1 MMALSST
8 VRVKVIMSK
17 NIVSLEKG
25 LSIRSA
31 IKTMVRKD
39 VGSVV
44 ITAHGKPIGIVT
56 ERDIL
61 KSLAYR
67 KAIRPDTLVEVIM
80 SKPLITINSNTS
92 IGDAAEMMTKH
103 KVRRLLVKENGRYV
117 GIVTQ
122 RDLQRAMTDTFKSL
136 LLL

>member
-1 MMALSST
+1 MALNPT
-8 VRVKVIMSK
+8 VRVRAVMSK
-17 NIVSLEKG
+17 NIISIDKG

-31 IKTMVRKD
+31 IKTMVKKD

-44 ITAHGKPIGIVT
+44 ITTNGKPVGIVT

-67 KAIRPDTLVEVIM
+67 KAIRPETKVEAIM
-80 SKPLITINSNTS
+80 SKPLFVVSVNAT
-92 IGDAAEMMTKH
+92 IGDAADIMAKR
-103 KVRRLLVKENGRYV
+103 KIRRLIVKENNKYV

>member
-1 MMALSST
+1 MALSIT
-8 VRVKVIMSK
+8 VRVKTVMSK
-17 NIVSLEKG
+17 NMVSIEKG

-31 IKTMVRKD
+31 IKTMVHRD

-44 ITAHGKPIGIVT
+44 ITAHGKPVGIVT

-61 KSLAYR
+61 KSLGHR
-67 KAIRPDTLVEVIM
+67 KAVRPDTSVEVIM
-80 SKPLITINSNTS
+80 SKPLITVNSNMS
-92 IGDAAEMMTKH
+92 IGDAAEIMVKH
-103 KVRRLLVKENGRYV
+103 KIRRLLVKENGRYV

-122 RDLQRAMTDTFKSL
+122 RDLQRGMTDTFRSL

>member
-1 MMALSST
+1 MALNPT
-8 VRVKVIMSK
+8 VRVKAIMSK
-17 NIVSLEKG
+17 NMVSIEKG

-31 IKTMVRKD
+31 IKTMVHRD
-39 VGSVV
+39 VGSVI
-44 ITAHGKPIGIVT
+44 ITANGKPVGIVT

-67 KAIRPDTLVEVIM
+67 KAIRPDTSVEVIM
-80 SKPLITINSNTS
+80 SKPLIVVSSNAT
-92 IGDAAEMMTKH
+92 IGDAAEIMAKH
-103 KVRRLLVKENGRYV
+103 KIRRLVVKENNRYV

-122 RDLQRAMTDTFKSL
+122 RDLQKAMTDTFKSL

>member
-1 MMALSST
+1 MALSTT
-8 VRVKVIMSK
+8 VRVKAVMSK
-17 NIVSLEKG
+17 NMISIEKG

-31 IKTMVRKD
+31 IKTMVHRD

-44 ITAHGKPIGIVT
+44 ITAHGKPVGIVT

-61 KSLAYR
+61 RTLAHR
-67 KAIRPDTLVEVIM
+67 KAIRPDTPVEVIM
-80 SKPLITINSNTS
+80 SKPLITVTS
-92 IGDAAEMMTKH
+92 ITTIGDAAEMMVKN
-103 KVRRLLVKENGRYV
+103 KIRRLLVKENGRYV

>member
-1 MMALSST
+1 MALNVT
-8 VRVKVIMSK
+8 VRVRAVMSK
-17 NIVSLEKG
+17 DMISIEKD
-25 LSIRSA
+25 LRIRSA
-31 IKTMVRKD
+31 IKTMVRKG

-44 ITAHGKPIGIVT
+44 ITSQGRPVGIVT

-67 KAIRPDTLVEVIM
+67 KAVRPDTPVEVVM
-80 SKPLITINSNTS
+80 SKPLISINSIKT
-92 IGDAAEMMTKH
+92 IGDAAEMMIRH
-103 KVRRLLVKENGRYV
+103 KIRRLLVKENDRYV

-122 RDLQRAMTDTFKSL
+122 RDLQRAMTDTFRSL

>member
-1 MMALSST
+1 MALNLSIR
-8 VRVKVIMSK
+8 VRTAMSK
-17 NIVSLEKG
+17 NIISIEKG

-31 IKTMVRKD
+31 VKTMVRRN

-44 ITAHGKPIGIVT
+44 ITAHEKPIGIVT

-61 KSLAYR
+61 RSLAYR
-67 KAIRPDTLVEVIM
+67 KAIRLDTNVEVIM
-80 SKPLITINSNTS
+80 SKPLVTIDSNAT
-92 IGDAAEMMTKH
+92 IGDAVELMAKH
-103 KVRRLLVKENGRYV
+103 KIRRLLVKEKGRFV

-122 RDLQRAMTDTFKSL
+122 RDLQRTMTDTFKSL

>member
-1 MMALSST
+1 MALSTT
-8 VRVKVIMSK
+8 VRVKAIMSK
-17 NIVSLEKG
+17 GMVSLEKG

-31 IKTMVRKD
+31 VKTMVHKD

-44 ITAHGKPIGIVT
+44 ITAHGKPVGMVT

-61 KSLAYR
+61 KSLAFR
-67 KAIRPDTLVEVIM
+67 KAVRSDTPVEVIM
-80 SKPLITINSNTS
+80 SAPLITVNSNST
-92 IGDAAEMMTKH
+92 IGDAAELMAKN
-103 KVRRLLVKENGRYV
+103 KIRRLLVKENGRYV

-122 RDLQRAMTDTFKSL
+122 RDLQKAMTDTFKSL

>member
-1 MMALSST
+1 MALSTT
-8 VRVKVIMSK
+8 VRVKAVMSK
-17 NIVSLEKG
+17 DMVSIEKG

-31 IKTMVRKD
+31 IKTMVRRD

-56 ERDIL
+56 EKDIL

-67 KAIRPDTLVEVIM
+67 KAVRPDTPVEVIM
-80 SKPLITINSNTS
+80 SKPLITVNSNAS
-92 IGDAAEMMTKH
+92 IGDAAEMMIKR
-103 KVRRLLVKENGRYV
+103 KIRRLLVKENGRYV

-122 RDLQRAMTDTFKSL
+122 RDLQRAMTDTFRSL

>member
-1 MMALSST
+1 MALSTT
-8 VRVKVIMSK
+8 VRVKAIMSK
-17 NIVSLEKG
+17 GIVSLEKG

-31 IKTMVRKD
+31 VKTMVHKD

-44 ITAHGKPIGIVT
+44 ITAHGKPVGMVT

-61 KSLAYR
+61 KSLAFR
-67 KAIRPDTLVEVIM
+67 KAVRPDTPVEVIM
-80 SKPLITINSNTS
+80 SAPLITVNSNST
-92 IGDAAEMMTKH
+92 IGDAAELMAKN
-103 KVRRLLVKENGRYV
+103 KIRRLLVKENGRYV

-122 RDLQRAMTDTFKSL
+122 RDLQKAMTDTFKSL

>member
-1 MMALSST
+1 MALNPT
-8 VRVKVIMSK
+8 VRVRAVMSK
-17 NIVSLEKG
+17 NIVSIEKG

-31 IKTMVRKD
+31 IKTMVHKD

-44 ITAHGKPIGIVT
+44 ITAHGKPVGIVT

-67 KAIRPDTLVEVIM
+67 KAMRPETYVEVIM
-80 SKPLITINSNTS
+80 SRPLVTINSNTT
-92 IGDAAEMMTKH
+92 IGDAAAVMAKN
-103 KVRRLLVKENGRYV
+103 KIRRLLVKENGKYV

-122 RDLQRAMTDTFKSL
+122 RDLQKAMTDTFRSL

>member
-1 MMALSST
+1 MALNLT
-8 VRVKVIMSK
+8 VRVKAVMSK
-17 NIVSLEKG
+17 NMVSIEKG

-31 IKTMVRKD
+31 IKTMVHRD
-39 VGSVV
+39 LGSVV
-44 ITAHGKPIGIVT
+44 ITANGKPIGIVT

-67 KAIRPDTLVEVIM
+67 KAIRPDTSVEVIM
-80 SKPLITINSNTS
+80 SKPLRVVSSNAT
-92 IGDAAEMMTKH
+92 IGDAAEIMAKH
-103 KVRRLLVKENGRYV
+103 KIRRLVVKENNRYV

-122 RDLQRAMTDTFKSL
+122 RDLQKAMTDTFRSL

>member
-1 MMALSST
+1 MALSTT
-8 VRVKVIMSK
+8 VRVKAIMSK
-17 NIVSLEKG
+17 RMVSLEKG

-31 IKTMVRKD
+31 VKTMVHKN

-61 KSLAYR
+61 KSLAFR
-67 KAIRPDTLVEVIM
+67 KAIRPDTPVHAIM
-80 SKPLITINSNTS
+80 STPLVAVNSNST
-92 IGDAAEMMTKH
+92 IGDAAELMAKNNI
-103 KVRRLLVKENGRYV
+103 RRLLVKENGKYV

-122 RDLQRAMTDTFKSL
+122 RDLQKAMTDTFKSL

>member
-1 MMALSST
+1 MALSTT
-8 VRVKVIMSK
+8 VRVKAVMTKDMIS
-17 NIVSLEKG
+17 IEKG

-31 IKTMVRKD
+31 IKTMVHRD

-61 KSLAYR
+61 RTLAYR
-67 KAIRPDTLVEVIM
+67 KAIRPDTPVEVIM
-80 SKPLITINSNTS
+80 SKPLITVNSITT
-92 IGDAAEMMTKH
+92 IGDAAEMMVKN
-103 KVRRLLVKENGRYV
+103 KIRRLLVKENGRYV

>member
-1 MMALSST
+1 MALSTT
-8 VRVKVIMSK
+8 VRVKAIMRK
-17 NIVSLEKG
+17 DMVSLEKG

-31 IKTMVRKD
+31 VKTMVHKD

-44 ITAHGKPIGIVT
+44 ITAHGKPVGIVT

-61 KSLAYR
+61 KSLAFR
-67 KAIRPDTLVEVIM
+67 KAVRPDTSVEAIM
-80 SKPLITINSNTS
+80 SAPLITVNSNST
-92 IGDAAEMMTKH
+92 IGDAAELMAKN
-103 KVRRLLVKENGRYV
+103 KIRRLLVKENGRYV

-122 RDLQRAMTDTFKSL
+122 RDLQKAMTDTFKSL

>member
-1 MMALSST
+1 MALNVT
-8 VRVKVIMSK
+8 VRVRAVMSK
-17 NIVSLEKG
+17 DMISIEKD
-25 LSIRSA
+25 LRIRSA
-31 IKTMVRKD
+31 IKTMVRKG

-44 ITAHGKPIGIVT
+44 ITSQGRPVGIVT

-67 KAIRPDTLVEVIM
+67 KAVRPDTPVEVVM
-80 SKPLITINSNTS
+80 SKPLISINSTKT
-92 IGDAAEMMTKH
+92 IGDAAEMMIRH
-103 KVRRLLVKENGRYV
+103 KIRRLLVKENDRYV

-122 RDLQRAMTDTFKSL
+122 RDLQRAMTDTFRSL

>member
-1 MMALSST
+1 MGLNPT
-8 VRVKVIMSK
+8 VRVKAIMTK
-17 NIVSLEKG
+17 DIVSIEKS

-31 IKTMVRKD
+31 IKTMVRRN

-44 ITAHGKPIGIVT
+44 ITAHGKPVGIVT

-67 KAIRPDTLVEVIM
+67 KAIRPETNVEVIM
-80 SKPLITINSNTS
+80 SKPLVVVKSNATISE
-92 IGDAAEMMTKH
+92 AAEIMAKH
-103 KVRRLLVKENGRYV
+103 KIRRLLVKENNNYV

-122 RDLQRAMTDTFKSL
+122 RDIQHAMTDTFKSL

>member
-1 MMALSST
+1 MALSTT
-8 VRVKVIMSK
+8 VRVKAIMSK
-17 NIVSLEKG
+17 GMISLEKG

-31 IKTMVRKD
+31 VKTMVHKD

-44 ITAHGKPIGIVT
+44 ITAHGKPVGMVT

-61 KSLAYR
+61 KSLAFR
-67 KAIRPDTLVEVIM
+67 KAVRSDTPVEVIM
-80 SKPLITINSNTS
+80 SAPLITVNSNST
-92 IGDAAEMMTKH
+92 IGDAAEMMTKN
-103 KVRRLLVKENGRYV
+103 KIRRLLVKENGRYV

-122 RDLQRAMTDTFKSL
+122 RDLQKAMTDTFKSL

>member
-1 MMALSST
+1 MALNLT
-8 VRVKVIMSK
+8 VRVKAVMTK
-17 NIVSLEKG
+17 NMVSIEKG

-31 IKTMVRKD
+31 IKTMVHRD

-44 ITAHGKPIGIVT
+44 ITAHGKPVGIVT

-61 KSLAYR
+61 KSLAFR
-67 KAIRPDTLVEVIM
+67 KAVRTDTNVEVIM
-80 SKPLITINSNTS
+80 SKPLVSISSNST
-92 IGDAAEMMTKH
+92 IGDAAQMMAKH
-103 KVRRLLVKENGRYV
+103 KIRRLLVKENGKYV

-122 RDLQRAMTDTFKSL
+122 RDLQKAMTDTFRSL

>member
-1 MMALSST
+1 MALSTT
-8 VRVKVIMSK
+8 VRVKAIMSK
-17 NIVSLEKG
+17 NMVSIEKG
-25 LSIRSA
+25 LGIRSA
-31 IKTMVRKD
+31 IKTMVHRD

-67 KAIRPDTLVEVIM
+67 KAIRSDTPVEVIM
-80 SKPLITINSNTS
+80 SKPLITVNSNTT
-92 IGDAAEMMTKH
+92 IGDAAEMMVKN
-103 KVRRLLVKENGRYV
+103 KIRRLLVKENGRYV

-122 RDLQRAMTDTFKSL
+122 RDLQRAMTDTFRSL

>member
-1 MMALSST
+1 MALNLT
-8 VRVKVIMSK
+8 VRVKAIMSK
-17 NIVSLEKG
+17 NMVSIEKG

-31 IKTMVRKD
+31 IKTMVRRN

-67 KAIRPDTLVEVIM
+67 KAIRPDTNVEVVM
-80 SKPLITINSNTS
+80 SKPLIAINYNKT
-92 IGDAAEMMTKH
+92 IGDAAELMAKH
-103 KVRRLLVKENGRYV
+103 NIRRLLVKENGKYV

-122 RDLQRAMTDTFKSL
+122 RDLQSAMTDTFKSL

>member
-1 MMALSST
+1 MALSTT
-8 VRVKVIMSK
+8 VRVKAIMSK
-17 NIVSLEKG
+17 GMVSLDKG

-31 IKTMVRKD
+31 VKTMVHKD

-44 ITAHGKPIGIVT
+44 ITAHGKPVGMVT

-61 KSLAYR
+61 KSLAFR
-67 KAIRPDTLVEVIM
+67 KAVRSDTPVEVIM
-80 SKPLITINSNTS
+80 SAPLVAVNSNST
-92 IGDAAEMMTKH
+92 IGDAAEMMAKN
-103 KVRRLLVKENGRYV
+103 KIRRLLVKENGKYV

-122 RDLQRAMTDTFKSL
+122 RDLQKAMTDTFKSL

>member
-1 MMALSST
+1 MALSTT
-8 VRVKVIMSK
+8 VRVKAIMSK
-17 NIVSLEKG
+17 QMVSLEKG

-31 IKTMVRKD
+31 VKTMVHKD

-44 ITAHGKPIGIVT
+44 ITAHGKPIGMVT

-61 KSLAYR
+61 KSLAFR
-67 KAIRPDTLVEVIM
+67 KAVRPDTPIEEIM
-80 SKPLITINSNTS
+80 SAPLVAVNSNST
-92 IGDAAEMMTKH
+92 IGDAAELMARNKI
-103 KVRRLLVKENGRYV
+103 RRLLVKENGRYV

-122 RDLQRAMTDTFKSL
+122 RDLQKAMIDTFKSL

>member
-1 MMALSST
+1 MALSTT
-8 VRVKVIMSK
+8 VRVKTVMSK
-17 NIVSLEKG
+17 GMVSLEKG

-31 IKTMVRKD
+31 VKTMVHKD

-44 ITAHGKPIGIVT
+44 ITAHGKPIGMVT

-61 KSLAYR
+61 KSLAFR
-67 KAIRPDTLVEVIM
+67 KAVRSDTPVEVIM
-80 SKPLITINSNTS
+80 STPLITVNSNST
-92 IGDAAEMMTKH
+92 IGDAAELMAKNNI
-103 KVRRLLVKENGRYV
+103 RRLLVKENGKYV

-122 RDLQRAMTDTFKSL
+122 RDLQKAMTDAFKSL

>member
-1 MMALSST
+1 MT
-8 VRVKVIMSK
+8 VRVKAVMNK
-17 NIVSLEKG
+17 NMVSLEKG

-31 IKTMVRKD
+31 IKTMVHKD

-61 KSLAYR
+61 KSLAFR
-67 KAIRPDTLVEVIM
+67 KAMRPDTLVEMIM
-80 SKPLITINSNTS
+80 SKPLITIRS
-92 IGDAAEMMTKH
+92 IATIGEAAEVMAKN

-122 RDLQRAMTDTFKSL
+122 RDLQRGMTDTFNSL

>member
-1 MMALSST
+1 MALNTT
-8 VRVKVIMSK
+8 VRVKAFMSK
-17 NIVSLEKG
+17 DIVSIEKG

-31 IKTMVRKD
+31 IKTMVHRD

-67 KAIRPDTLVEVIM
+67 KAVRPDTPVEVIM
-80 SKPLITINSNTS
+80 SKPLISINSNMTV
-92 IGDAAEMMTKH
+92 GGAAEMMAKH
-103 KVRRLLVKENGRYV
+103 KIRRLLVKENGRYV

>member
-1 MMALSST
+1 MALSTT
-8 VRVKVIMSK
+8 VRVKAVMSK
-17 NIVSLEKG
+17 DMVAIEKG

-44 ITAHGKPIGIVT
+44 ITAHGKPVGIVT

-61 KSLAYR
+61 RSLGYR
-67 KAIRPDTLVEVIM
+67 KAIRPDTAVEMIM
-80 SKPLITINSNTS
+80 SKPLVSINSNST
-92 IGDAAEMMTKH
+92 IGDAAETMAKRKM
-103 KVRRLLVKENGRYV
+103 RRLLVKEDGRYI

-122 RDLQRAMTDTFKSL
+122 RDLQRGMSDTFKSL

>member
-1 MMALSST
+1 MALSTT
-8 VRVKVIMSK
+8 VRVKAIMSK
-17 NIVSLEKG
+17 GMISLEKG

-31 IKTMVRKD
+31 VKTMVHKD

-44 ITAHGKPIGIVT
+44 ITAHGKPVGMVT

-61 KSLAYR
+61 KSLAFR
-67 KAIRPDTLVEVIM
+67 KAVRSDTPVEVIM
-80 SKPLITINSNTS
+80 SAPLITVNSNST
-92 IGDAAEMMTKH
+92 IGDAAEMMAKN
-103 KVRRLLVKENGRYV
+103 KIRRLLVKENGRYV

-122 RDLQRAMTDTFKSL
+122 RDLQKAMTDTFRSL